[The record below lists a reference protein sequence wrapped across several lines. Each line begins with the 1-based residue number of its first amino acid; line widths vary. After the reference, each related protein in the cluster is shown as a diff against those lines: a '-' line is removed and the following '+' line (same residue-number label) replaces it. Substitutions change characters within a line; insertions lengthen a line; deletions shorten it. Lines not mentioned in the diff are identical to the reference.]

1 MTTVFVTGISGL
13 LGTNLA
19 IDLLEQGY
27 RVMGLLRDRS
37 RYKGP
42 GHPNLELIEGRLE
55 DDLSPWLDKAKAVVH
70 VAAETRQDIFD
81 YATYRSVNF
90 EATQRLFDLSVQCSI
105 ERFVFVSTANTM
117 GFGSLEEPGYE
128 GKEIRFPFSASFYAR
143 SKIEAENYVLGAGA
157 DMEAIVVNPT
167 FMLGAY
173 DSKPSSGKI
182 VLMGWKK
189 RLVFHPPGGKNFVHV
204 KDVSAGIIETLRS
217 GRNRERYLLANEN
230 LSYRAFFE
238 KLNSVAGQ
246 KTRLIRIP
254 KPVLLLICYVGDAVR
269 TFRIR
274 SSLSSTNM
282 RILCVNNYYS
292 NVKSREELGLNYRST
307 EESIT
312 DAIAYFD
319 SSQNQ

>member
-1 MTTVFVTGISGL
+1 MTTVFLTGISGL

-19 IDLLEQGY
+19 IDLLDRGY

-42 GHPNLELIEGRLE
+42 EHPELELLEGSLQE
-55 DDLSPWLDKAKAVVH
+55 DLSPWLEKAKVVVH

-81 YATYRSVNF
+81 YAAYHKVNF
-90 EATQRLFDLSVQCSI
+90 EATRGLFDLSAGCAI
-105 ERFVFVSTANTM
+105 ERFIFVSTANTM
-117 GFGSLEEPGYE
+117 GYGSVEDPGHE
-128 GKEIRFPFSASFYAR
+128 SKEVRYPFSASFYAR
-143 SKIEAENYVLGAGA
+143 SKAEAEKYVLGSGA
-157 DMEAIVVNPT
+157 DMETLVVNPT

-189 RLVFHPPGGKNFVHV
+189 RIVFYPPGGKNFVHV
-204 KDVSAGIIETLRS
+204 RDVSKGIIETLRS
-217 GRNRERYLLANEN
+217 GRDRERYLLANEN

-238 KLNSVAGQ
+238 KLNTVAGQ
-246 KTRLIRIP
+246 NARLVRIP
-254 KPVLLLICYVGDAVR
+254 RSVLMLMGYVGDALR
-269 TFRIR
+269 AFRIR

-292 NVKSREELGLNYRST
+292 NLKSREQLGLDYRST
-307 EESIT
+307 EQSIT
-312 DAIAYFD
+312 DALTYFEG
-319 SSQNQ
+319 SPNK